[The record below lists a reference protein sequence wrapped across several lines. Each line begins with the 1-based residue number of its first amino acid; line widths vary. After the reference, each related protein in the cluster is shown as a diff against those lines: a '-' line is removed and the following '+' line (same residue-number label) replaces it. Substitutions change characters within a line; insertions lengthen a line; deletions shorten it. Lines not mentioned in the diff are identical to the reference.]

1 MEKHVTLY
9 RCCICGGG
17 PAGMMLGYILAR
29 AGIEVIVLEKHK
41 DFFRDFRGDT
51 IHPSTIQLM
60 HELGLLEK
68 FLQVPHQELPKLTG
82 VYNGVNFTLADFS
95 HLPVIRKVVGLM
107 PQWDFLNFIAEQA
120 SSYPSFH
127 LQKETEVTDLIWNDN
142 RVTGIKANTPAGQQE
157 IFADLIVG
165 TDGRHSTVRAKAGLN
180 VKETGVPIDVLW
192 FRLSHT
198 EGDPDYT
205 LGRFNQ
211 GKMIVTL
218 YRETYW
224 QCAYIIPKGDFDKIK
239 TNGLEAF
246 RNEILEVAPFFKERV
261 NELKSWDDIKL
272 LSVAIDHLE
281 KWCCNGLLCIG
292 DAAHA
297 MSPVGGVGINLAIQ
311 DAVAT
316 ANILYKPLAENKTIT
331 TAMLQAVQG
340 RRAFP
345 TKVIQ
350 TMQAFLHK
358 AIINRKTDPAKRQ
371 KMPLFFILLNYF
383 PILRRIPARLVGMG
397 IRPEHI
403 KTPDV
408 QKLK

>member
-1 MEKHVTLY
+1 MEKHVTSY

-157 IFADLIVG
+157 IYADLIVG
-165 TDGRHSTVRAKAGLN
+165 TDGRHSTVRAKTGLN

-281 KWCCNGLLCIG
+281 KWYCNGLLCIG

-331 TAMLQAVQG
+331 TAMLQAVQS

-371 KMPLFFILLNYF
+371 KMPLFFKLLNYF